1 MAKHKNVIFVGPP
14 GVGKSHLGTALAV
27 KACMRGYSVLF
38 STVQHLAS
46 RVSAA
51 LADLPIDRVIAQFVE
66 ADLVMLD
73 ELGFTPLNKVVADH
87 IFRIVSERYERGS
100 IIVTSNKPFEQWG
113 EMFADP
119 ILATAVLDRL
129 VYHAHIVPIIGDS
142 YRTKEQRAKVVT
154 PPKAPAQ
161 KTRWLGGGASLT
173 EAGGVSATAHIRQ
186 RGQRSVETNP
196 SSSPRRSPWQS
207 ARSGCRR
214 DIYAIFTSNGIGPG
228 QVPAGYIYS
237 NSAGNTVAVELTSN
251 AFGFWSTVASAV
263 PGYGNVVSAADKAAA
278 GIYPPGPG
286 NSSSAADLMAKA
298 LLDGGSGGSCF
309 SGPLVT

>member
-1 MAKHKNVIFVGPP
+1 MIDQKLRRLRLAHAATVFEAHHQQAIKDKAGYLEFLERLVDDELASRDQKGVQKRLRAAHFSVVKTLEEFEFGFQPKLDAMLIKALAACEFVAKHENVIFVGPP

-51 LADLPIDRVIAQFVE
+51 LADLSIDRVIAQFVE
-66 ADLVMLD
+66 ADLVLLD

-129 VYHAHIVPIIGDS
+129 VHHAHIVPIIGDS
-142 YRTKEQRAKVVT
+142 YRTKEQRAKVIT

-161 KTRWLGGGASLT
+161 KR
-173 EAGGVSATAHIRQ
+173 AG
-186 RGQRSVETNP
+186 
-196 SSSPRRSPWQS
+196 
-207 ARSGCRR
+207 
-214 DIYAIFTSNGIGPG
+214 
-228 QVPAGYIYS
+228 
-237 NSAGNTVAVELTSN
+237 
-251 AFGFWSTVASAV
+251 
-263 PGYGNVVSAADKAAA
+263 
-278 GIYPPGPG
+278 
-286 NSSSAADLMAKA
+286 
-298 LLDGGSGGSCF
+298 
-309 SGPLVT
+309 